1 MSHPPDTITIRKKE
15 EVMGTNTN
23 TDKVRAAMRERSRQF
38 DAEGVRASVVVR
50 HTFEGGKH
58 TENVTVR
65 D

>member
-1 MSHPPDTITIRKKE
+1 
-15 EVMGTNTN
+15 MGTNTN